1 MNSKLSTLALSAL
14 IAVAGIGT
22 AGTAGAATSATK
34 AANQD
39 TCHALIKQADS
50 ALSTHKGDAA
60 KSQSAKEHLATGKA
74 DCKAG
79 SYEKGAEQLRQAIND
94 LGMKPVN

>member
-14 IAVAGIGT
+14 IAVAGI
-22 AGTAGAATSATK
+22 GTAGAATSATK

>member
-22 AGTAGAATSATK
+22 AGAATSATK
-34 AANQD
+34 AATQD
-39 TCHALIKQADS
+39 TCHALVKQAES

-60 KSQSAKEHLATGKA
+60 KSKSAKEHFDAGKA